1 MLEKNNVAAD
11 RNQFYSSMKN
21 NSGWDRNEEAED
33 IQYCTFISLS
43 FD

>member
-1 MLEKNNVAAD
+1 MLEKNNVTAD

-21 NSGWDRNEEAED
+21 NSGWDRTEEAED
-33 IQYCTFISLS
+33 IQYCTFISLN